1 MQQNVLFNESNIIL
15 LNSRVANHIKDCLGA
30 CKESEFSMTKMC
42 IVGSRVVGNHNP
54 DSDLDIALAYTGTLK
69 EDDCFNILMAEPLRF
84 KGIKIDFI
92 PYSENKGNHIDLDK
106 PHFFLFD
113 IEIAEEAIELEFDV
127 DKMMRLVEM
136 DALLKFTFK
145 NLNKKMPKEDVLQ
158 ILFNSYVLDDS
169 AMELEYMKL

>member
-1 MQQNVLFNESNIIL
+1 MEQNVLLNQSNIL
-15 LNSRVANHIKDCLGA
+15 LLKSRVENHIKNCLGT
-30 CKESEFSMTKMC
+30 CKVSEFSMTNMC
-42 IVGSRVVGNHNP
+42 IVGSRIVGNQTP

-69 EDDCFNILMAEPLRF
+69 EDDCFNTLMAEPLRF

-106 PHFFLFD
+106 PHFCLFD
-113 IEIAEEAIELEFDV
+113 SATAEESIELEFNAS
-127 DKMMRLVEM
+127 KMMRLVEK

-169 AMELEYMKL
+169 VMELEYMKG